1 MKQRSAALTFSV
13 LVSTWVSSA
22 TWWGICFQ
30 KEKFSFTS
38 ARVHVRFSGLGSTNL
53 RALSDIQSTVSPSYT
68 SAGLYVSGVRGSA
81 QAVHIPNIFTPSD
94 SGGGEGEKEEEE
106 EVQRRSEAWWRQRY
120 RGKGGDGGQDD
131 KAGPAL
137 LPSLLRYSWQLT
149 VGVLI
154 MDAWGYFWHRLT
166 HENRFLYK
174 HVHSPHHR
182 LVVPYA
188 YGSQYQHPIDFF
200 MADGLSSV
208 LATLATGMS
217 SRTATVFLALLTL
230 KAVDD
235 HCGLWLPGSPTS
247 RLCNNVAMHAV
258 HHQHHGIK
266 SNYSVYFLVTWDKL
280 LGTYV
285 PYSVEERDG
294 GGYQLRSGT
303 TTKDL

>member
-1 MKQRSAALTFSV
+1 MAFLLSTEELLPVIVPLT
-13 LVSTWVSSA
+13 LYWVA
-22 TWWGICFQ
+22 
-30 KEKFSFTS
+30 
-38 ARVHVRFSGLGSTNL
+38 SGMYSIAMGSKKHRL
-53 RALSDIQSTVSPSYT
+53 
-68 SAGLYVSGVRGSA
+68 
-81 QAVHIPNIFTPSD
+81 FTP
-94 SGGGEGEKEEEE
+94 EEEE
-106 EVQRRSEAWWRQRY
+106 AKNLVTRRQVLVVVLINQAMQIVLAVLTIS
-120 RGKGGDGGQDD
+120 GKGGDGGQHD

-137 LPSLLRYSWQLT
+137 LPSLLRYPWQLT

-154 MDAWGYFWHRLT
+154 MDAWGYFWHRLS

-174 HVHSPHHR
+174 HVHSLHHR

-188 YGSQYQHPIDFF
+188 YGSQYQHPIDSF
-200 MADGLSSV
+200 MADGVGSV

-217 SRTATVFLALLTL
+217 PRTATVFLALLTL
-230 KAVDD
+230 KGVDD

-247 RLCNNVAMHAV
+247 RLCNNGAMHAV

-280 LGTYV
+280 FGTYM
-285 PYSVEERDG
+285 PYSVEEREG